1 MTRRLSPEA
10 LREAAEVAA
19 AMGVS
24 IVIEDRGR
32 VYRIDPHG
40 HSFRANHQSAH
51 AVEAGPCGRFIHAD
65 RRVMS
70 FFTISL
76 LQGDVV

>member
-19 AMGVS
+19 ATGVS

-40 HSFRANHQSAH
+40 QSFPVTANEKDKAECDAAFGLS
-51 AVEAGPCGRFIHAD
+51 G
-65 RRVMS
+65 
-70 FFTISL
+70 
-76 LQGDVV
+76 